1 MDTATGSPEVGKSST
16 GMDATLAALLSYALG
31 VVSGLVFFLIEKE
44 SKFVKFH
51 AMQSICFS
59 ITLSVASLI
68 LAFIPV
74 LNVIALPLVQIAA
87 LVFWI
92 ILMVQAHQGKTFR
105 IPVIGD
111 FAAKQAGI

>member
-1 MDTATGSPEVGKSST
+1 MDTATGSVETGKSST
-16 GMDATLAALLSYALG
+16 GMDATLAALLSYVLG
-31 VVSGLVFFLIEKE
+31 VVSGLIFFLVEKE

-59 ITLSVASLI
+59 ITLSVTSLI

-92 ILMVQAHQGKTFR
+92 ILMVQAYQGKMFR
-105 IPVIGD
+105 VPVIGD
-111 FAAKQAGI
+111 FAAKQVGI

>member
-1 MDTATGSPEVGKSST
+1 MDTATGNPEVGKSST
-16 GMDATLAALLSYALG
+16 GMDATLAALLSYSLG
-31 VVSGLVFFLIEKE
+31 VVSGLIFFLVEKE

-51 AMQSICFS
+51 AIQSICFS
-59 ITLSVASLI
+59 IVLSVSSLV

-92 ILMVQAHQGKTFR
+92 VLMVQAQQGKTFR

-111 FAAKQAGI
+111 FAAKQAGL